1 MEQDLLHQDGLPE
14 LDTAHVPTVMSDVAE
29 DEEPEVDLDEEVGF
43 IRYNRAF
50 VAKMSMTADNL
61 KAYYNVL
68 KNTLLSYKGVKSR
81 LSWCYDSYNKGRNP
95 IAKINVRGN
104 GLIVYLALDPHRY
117 EGTKYRFRD
126 VSFKKKYEDVPMQI
140 KIRSKRGLRY
150 AVELVADIM
159 ADLGIKQGEIGSKEY
174 APARE
179 SLEDLMARNLVRVV
193 HSHTDEQA
201 EAEVAAA
208 VIEEVETVLNKQPVI
223 DLEPAPSEEPAEQ
236 PAEPAKEEI
245 PVEESKQDV
254 SVGKA
259 DVQMSDSEALS
270 ALETGFARRAKG
282 KKKAVVNIDVIS
294 RAFKAGETVD
304 LASLVARR
312 VVPEGTYWFKVCAR
326 GSLDKPLTVCA
337 NDFSVIAIKMILLCG
352 GHAVK
357 LK

>member
-1 MEQDLLHQDGLPE
+1 
-14 LDTAHVPTVMSDVAE
+14 DTAHVPTVMSDVAE
-29 DEEPEVDLDEEVGF
+29 DEEPEVELDEEVGF

-159 ADLGIKQGEIGSKEY
+159 AGLGIKQGEVGSKEY

-179 SLEDLMARNLVRVV
+179 SLEELMARNLVRIV
-193 HSHTDEQA
+193 HSHTDE

-208 VIEEVETVLNKQPVI
+208 DTAEEIVEEPIVEEEPAQE
-223 DLEPAPSEEPAEQ
+223 EPAPQPEPE
-236 PAEPAKEEI
+236 
-245 PVEESKQDV
+245 V
-254 SVGKA
+254 SVVEA
-259 DVQMSDSEALS
+259 DVEMSDSEALS
-270 ALETGFARRAKG
+270 ALETGVARRAKG

-294 RAFKAGETVD
+294 RAFKPGETVD
-304 LASLVARR
+304 LAALIARR
-312 VVPEGTYWFKVCAR
+312 VVPQGTYWFKVCAR

-337 NDFSVIAIKMILLCG
+337 NDFSVIAIKMIVLCG

>member
-1 MEQDLLHQDGLPE
+1 MENKDFLQDQMPE
-14 LDTAHVPTVMSDVAE
+14 LETAHVPTVMNALAE
-29 DEEPEVDLDEEVGF
+29 DEEPEVEVDEEVGF

-81 LSWCYDSYNKGRNP
+81 LSWCYDSYNRGRNQ

-104 GLIVYLALDPHRY
+104 GLIVYLALDPSRY

-126 VSFKKKYEDVPMQI
+126 VSFKKKYADVPMQI

-159 ADLGIKQGEIGSKEY
+159 AGLGIKQGEVGDKEY

-179 SLEDLMARNLVRVV
+179 SLEALMARNLIRIV
-193 HSHTDEQA
+193 HSHTDEDEEPVSA
-201 EAEVAAA
+201 PAPTPEAPVEAPAPQEEVAAA
-208 VIEEVETVLNKQPVI
+208 VV
-223 DLEPAPSEEPAEQ
+223 EEP
-236 PAEPAKEEI
+236 
-245 PVEESKQDV
+245 VVDV
-254 SVGKA
+254 GQA
-259 DVQMSDSEALS
+259 DSAMSDSEAYNS
-270 ALETGFARRAKG
+270 LETGVARRLKG
-282 KKKAVVNIDVIS
+282 KKKVVANIDVIS

-304 LASLVARR
+304 LAAMIDRK
-312 VVPEGTYWFKVCAR
+312 VVPAGAIWVKVCAR
-326 GSLDKPLTVCA
+326 GILDKPLTVCA

-357 LK
+357 VK